1 MPLALILA
9 ALLAQAPA
17 EEITVNNQPFTTL
30 HVDSKKPYLHPLRTA
45 SGKIITRRYPMEQ
58 VAGET
63 KDHPHHRGLWFSHG
77 DVNGW
82 DFWANEPDQKGVGK
96 GKGFI
101 KAHKPKVLH
110 EAMSLRSRTSVG
122 FTADWESGDGILLK
136 EDRKMSFTGDE
147 TTRTINFDIT
157 LTALKEVKFGDT
169 KEGTFAIRLRDE
181 LTEQKGTG
189 KMVSSD
195 GKTGE
200 KQVWGK
206 AFPWVDYSGQL
217 EGETVG
223 VAILDHPKNPRH
235 PTYWHARAYGLFA
248 ANIFGLHD
256 FYNDKSKDGSL
267 TLKKGEKL
275 RFRYQVIIHGGDTA
289 SAGIADRYESFS
301 KSK

>member
-1 MPLALILA
+1 MPLALLVT
-9 ALLAQAPA
+9 LLAQ
-17 EEITVNNQPFTTL
+17 TVVLVDNQPFTSLYTN
-30 HVDSKKPYLHPLRTA
+30 STKPYLHPLRTA
-45 SGKIITRRYPMEQ
+45 SGKIITRQFPMDT
-58 VAGET
+58 VDGET

-82 DFWANEPDQKGVGK
+82 DFWANEPDQKGVNK
-96 GKGFI
+96 GKGVI
-101 KAHKPKVLH
+101 KAYNPKTLYQQ
-110 EAMSLRSRTSVG
+110 MSRASMTSIT
-122 FTADWESGDGILLK
+122 FTADWESPDGVLLR
-136 EDRKMSFTGDE
+136 EDRGMTFTGDK
-147 TTRTINFDIT
+147 TTRIINFDIN
-157 LTALKEVKFGDT
+157 LTAEKDVKFGDT

-195 GKTGE
+195 GKEGE

-206 AFPWVDYSGQL
+206 AFPWVDYVGKL
-217 EGETVG
+217 DDETVG
-223 VAILDHPKNPRH
+223 IAILDHPSNPRH

-275 RFRYQVIIHGGDTA
+275 RFRYQVVIHDGDTA
-289 SAGIADRYESFS
+289 TAKIADRYQQFS
-301 KSK
+301 KNK